1 MAVER
6 LIAEYERDNH
16 GKGEEDRKAWVV
28 KRAAEHVDIAEACIQ
43 CSRLRIG
50 RLTLTACPN
59 MRVVAYGE
67 TAEEGSLAAG
77 EAEGEGPAVSGSCLL
92 EALLA
97 NIPARS

>member
-6 LIAEYERDNH
+6 LIVEYERDNH
-16 GKGEEDRKAWVV
+16 GKGEEVRKAWIV
-28 KRAAEHVDIAEACIQ
+28 KRAAEHANVAEVCIQ

-50 RLTLTACPN
+50 RLTLTARPIMCL
-59 MRVVAYGE
+59 VVYGKA
-67 TAEEGSLAAG
+67 AEEGSLAAG
-77 EAEGEGPAVSGSCLL
+77 KAEGEGAAVSGSCLL